1 MHRVLGIEPWDSRIV
16 VLVYFLGTFLS
27 TVLGLGLEGFVASMV
42 VPPLLLYHGDL
53 RRYVAALA
61 PFPIIAMLNFAA
73 LIIIYGFTRL
83 WAIYPA

>member
-1 MHRVLGIEPWDSRIV
+1 
-16 VLVYFLGTFLS
+16 
-27 TVLGLGLEGFVASMV
+27 MV

-61 PFPIIAMLNFAA
+61 PFPIIVMLNFAA